1 MGAWIVKRIIGAIIK
16 GIKRKH
22 DLKKIDDYVHKPNAL
37 DKQMKSAQKTVNKYG
52 KYIEKL
58 EKKVAILEKDSHPP
72 IFGKS
77 DLKKLER
84 RLKKLEKFKKE
95 K

>member
-22 DLKKIDDYVHKPNAL
+22 DLKKIDDYVHKPNDL
-37 DKQMKSAQKTVNKYG
+37 DKQAKSARKTINKYG
-52 KYIEKL
+52 KYIEQL
-58 EKKVAILEKDSHPP
+58 EKEVAILKRDSHPS

-77 DLKKLER
+77 DLKKLEK
-84 RLKKLEKFKKE
+84 RLKKLEKE

>member
-1 MGAWIVKRIIGAIIK
+1 MKAWIIKKIIGAIIK

-22 DLKKIDDYVHKPNAL
+22 DLKKIDDYVHKPNEL
-37 DKQMKSAQKTVNKYG
+37 DKQLKSARKTINKYG

-58 EKKVAILEKDSHPP
+58 EKEVAILKKESHPP

-77 DLKKLER
+77 DLKKIEK
-84 RLKKLEKFKKE
+84 RLKKLEKE